1 MRSSTLA
8 SATELAA
15 PASRPPAARGAA
27 AARRF
32 LRRDPIAGLCAL
44 YLAAVVLLAVF
55 APALT
60 PFTYD
65 KQDLDATLRPPFG
78 SHWLGTDNLGRDVF
92 TRVAY
97 GARISLTVAAI
108 AVAAEITVGSLW
120 GTIAGLLGGAADA
133 WMMRVVDLLIAFPS
147 LLLAIL
153 ITGVFGPS
161 LVTIVAA
168 LVTTSWPAM
177 ARVVRSEVVALR
189 EREFVEA
196 ARALGARTPRV
207 VGRHLLP
214 NVFHLVAA
222 RSTLD
227 VSAIILAEA
236 SLSFVGVGVQPPMPS
251 WGLMINEAFQYLR
264 SQPALLAV
272 PALFLSLTV
281 ISLNVL
287 GEALADALDPH
298 RRR

>member
-1 MRSSTLA
+1 MVLPSRRQRAVWTLFRRDILA
-8 SATELAA
+8 ALAAGYLLLIVGMALAA
-15 PASRPPAARGAA
+15 PR
-27 AARRF
+27 
-32 LRRDPIAGLCAL
+32 
-44 YLAAVVLLAVF
+44 
-55 APALT
+55 LT
-60 PFTYD
+60 PYAYD
-65 KQDLDATLRPPFG
+65 RQDLDATLRGPSSG
-78 SHWLGTDNLGRDVF
+78 HLLGTDNFGRDLL
-92 TRVAY
+92 TRIAF
-97 GARISLTVAAI
+97 GARISLAVAAI
-108 AVAAEITVGSLW
+108 AVGAEVFVGTLW
-120 GTIAGLLGGAADA
+120 GTVAGLAGGRIDA

-153 ITGVFGPS
+153 ITGVLGPS
-161 LVTIVAA
+161 LVNIIIA
-168 LVTTSWPAM
+168 LATTAWPGM

-196 ARALGARTPRV
+196 ARASGARSGRI

-214 NVFHLVAA
+214 NVLHLVAA

-236 SLSFVGVGVQPPMPS
+236 SLSFVGVGVQPPRPS
-251 WGLMINEAFQYLR
+251 WGLMINEAFPYLR
-264 SQPALLAV
+264 SQPSLLIF

-281 ISLNVL
+281 ISLNVF

>member
-1 MRSSTLA
+1 MLSPPRRRRAVRALFRRDL
-8 SATELAA
+8 LAA
-15 PASRPPAARGAA
+15 
-27 AARRF
+27 
-32 LRRDPIAGLCAL
+32 
-44 YLAAVVLLAVF
+44 LAAGWLVVVVVMAVA
-55 APALT
+55 APHLT
-60 PFTYD
+60 PYAYD
-65 KQDLDATLRPPFG
+65 RQDLDATLRGPSGAHMF
-78 SHWLGTDNLGRDVF
+78 GTDNFGRDLL
-92 TRVAY
+92 TRIAF
-97 GARISLTVAAI
+97 GARISLAVAAI
-108 AVAAEITVGSLW
+108 AVGAEVLVGALW
-120 GTIAGLLGGAADA
+120 GTVAGLAGGRVDA

-161 LVTIVAA
+161 LVNIIVA
-168 LVTTSWPAM
+168 LVSTAWPGM

-196 ARALGARTPRV
+196 ARAMGARSRRI

-214 NVFHLVAA
+214 NVLHLVAA

-227 VSAIILAEA
+227 VSAIILVEA
-236 SLSFVGVGVQPPMPS
+236 SLSFVGVGVQPPRPS
-251 WGLMINEAFQYLR
+251 WGLMINEAFAYLR
-264 SQPALLAV
+264 SQPYLLII

-281 ISLNVL
+281 ISLNVF